1 MVKMRK
7 FRLQIKFDADD
18 EIDIGVFNRVI
29 DDTIHSAMKI
39 QQCTVTETKVEELIN
54 EREIRS

>member
-1 MVKMRK
+1 MRK

-29 DDTIHSAMKI
+29 DAIVNTAMNIKDCI
-39 QQCTVTETKVEELIN
+39 VTETKVEELEN
-54 EREIRS
+54 EHREKL

>member
-1 MVKMRK
+1 MKMRK

-39 QQCTVTETKVEELIN
+39 QKCTVTETKVEELEN
-54 EREIRS
+54 EREVRS

>member
-1 MVKMRK
+1 MKMRK
-7 FRLQIKFDADD
+7 FRLQIKFEADD

-29 DDTIHSAMKI
+29 DATVNSAMKI
-39 QQCTVTETKVEELIN
+39 QQCTITETKVEELEN

>member
-1 MVKMRK
+1 MRK

-18 EIDIGVFNRVI
+18 EIDIGVFNRVV

-39 QQCTVTETKVEELIN
+39 QKCTVTETRVEELEN
-54 EREIRS
+54 EREVGS